1 MGSKKNYH
9 FNEFWESEG
18 NKNMCSSA
26 LPSNFGLFA
35 GEFWCKLAQD
45 EDSEDSED
53 TWVVA
58 MHSGIPACD
67 WNTMSV
73 YPCQTSWWPKNE
85 SLIWNK
91 KTNWH
96 IILVQAEHD
105 SLIYRHLHTGIY
117 KPFNSVS
124 PNCRLETH
132 YPCVLFLL
140 YVVLDIK
147 CAINISCFYMYVHFL
162 FVYQWTVRS
171 FDVTFFLARNKW
183 LNFDTFIATK

>member
-1 MGSKKNYH
+1 MKTVKTVKIL
-9 FNEFWESEG
+9 ELWQ
-18 NKNMCSSA
+18 CI
-26 LPSNFGLFA
+26 L
-35 GEFWCKLAQD
+35 
-45 EDSEDSED
+45 
-53 TWVVA
+53 
-58 MHSGIPACD
+58 
-67 WNTMSV
+67 V
-73 YPCQTSWWPKNE
+73 YQHVIGTQCQCIHAKHLDDLKMKVWFE
-85 SLIWNK
+85 NK